1 MKTVNDNFNF
11 FLSYSHDIELSEV
24 IEILE
29 DFEECGIRIWID
41 FEHIAAGTK
50 IYETFDEVLMKTR
63 YWNGAI
69 LLIDSTYFKK
79 PWCMKELNYFID
91 NSIPIFPFSYHYS
104 IDEIIQQYSI
114 LNNYNIISLDQK
126 ITAPTCSFFMLK
138 HIMSYMVS
146 NLDLHFD
153 TQLLSQ
159 FDPIL
164 NELWS
169 SFNQRECLKNGRST
183 IKILKASPIS
193 YWINY
198 KYCSHI
204 STQNNTNNIM
214 QMFYKYISFLHKNA
228 LVTNISDD
236 KMLDMS
242 IHKILCYMIKYS
254 LFTI

>member
-1 MKTVNDNFNF
+1 MSTVNDNFNF

-24 IEILE
+24 TEILE
-29 DFEECGIRIWID
+29 DFEDCGIRIWID

-50 IYETFDEVLMKTR
+50 ISETFDEVLMKTR

-104 IDEIIQQYSI
+104 IDEIIQQHSI
-114 LNNYNIISLDQK
+114 LNNYNIISLDK
-126 ITAPTCSFFMLK
+126 KTTIPTCSFVMLK

-153 TQLLSQ
+153 IQPLSQ

-204 STQNNTNNIM
+204 SIQNDTNNIM
-214 QMFYKYISFLHKNA
+214 QMFYLYISFLYKNA
-228 LVTNISDD
+228 LVTNLSDD
-236 KMLDMS
+236 KMLDMC
-242 IHKILCYMIKYS
+242 IYKILCYMIKNS